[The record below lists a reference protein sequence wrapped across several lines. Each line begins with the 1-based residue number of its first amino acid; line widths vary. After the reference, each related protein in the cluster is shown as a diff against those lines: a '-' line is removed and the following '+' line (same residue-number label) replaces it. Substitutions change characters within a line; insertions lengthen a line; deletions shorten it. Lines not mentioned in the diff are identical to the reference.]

1 MIEDETTRTMS
12 VPRRV
17 AASLLALSVA
27 SAAAGVAWA
36 DARQDCFRLTGDAAI
51 RACTQAI
58 SNNPGDAV
66 SYVNRAFEYIQK
78 GAHEPALADYSKAIA
93 IAPDR
98 WDAFQGRAWAN
109 LKTGKTANAL
119 LDIQRA
125 LQLKPDAAQA
135 FDTRAHV
142 YEALGKRDDAIA
154 DFRRALEIQ
163 PRLQGSRA
171 GLQRLGVI
179 P

>member
-1 MIEDETTRTMS
+1 
-12 VPRRV
+12 
-17 AASLLALSVA
+17 
-27 SAAAGVAWA
+27 
-36 DARQDCFRLTGDAAI
+36 
-51 RACTQAI
+51 
-58 SNNPGDAV
+58 
-66 SYVNRAFEYIQK
+66 
-78 GAHEPALADYSKAIA
+78 
-93 IAPDR
+93 
-98 WDAFQGRAWAN
+98 
-109 LKTGKTANAL
+109 L

>member
-1 MIEDETTRTMS
+1 MS
-12 VPRRV
+12 VSRC
-17 AASLLALSVA
+17 AVA
-27 SAAAGVAWA
+27 SVLASFVAIGAAAVAWA
-36 DARQDCFRLTGDAAI
+36 DARQDCFRLTGEAAI

-78 GAHEPALADYSKAIA
+78 GAYEPALADYSKAIA

-109 LKTGKTANAL
+109 LKTGKTAIAL
-119 LDIQRA
+119 LDIHRA

-142 YEALGKRDDAIA
+142 YEALGKREDAIA
-154 DFRRALEIQ
+154 DFRRALEIE
-163 PRLQGSRA
+163 PRLHGSRE
-171 GLQRLGVI
+171 GLKRLGAM